1 MINRQTSI
9 MDMKSI
15 FQHLR
20 NFFQPQKKEELQD
33 EVIVKFLRIL
43 EDVRAEEMTCD
54 EMFDRLDEFVEK
66 EVESHD
72 AEKLM
77 PLVREHLDMC
87 SHCEEEYEALLDVL
101 ENTK

>member
-1 MINRQTSI
+1 MNRKNIIQRI
-9 MDMKSI
+9 RD
-15 FQHLR
+15 
-20 NFFQPQKKEELQD
+20 FFAPQKKEELQD

-43 EDVRAEEMTCD
+43 EDVRAEDMSCD
-54 EMFDRLDEFVEK
+54 EMFNRLDEFVEK
-66 EVESHD
+66 EVESHE

>member
-1 MINRQTSI
+1 MNIKN
-9 MDMKSI
+9 I
-15 FQHLR
+15 FQR
-20 NFFQPQKKEELQD
+20 IQNFFQPQKEEELQD

-43 EDVRAEEMTCD
+43 EDVRAEDMSCD
-54 EMFDRLDEFVEK
+54 EMFNRLDEFVEA
-66 EVESHD
+66 EVQSHD

-87 SHCEEEYEALLDVL
+87 SHCEEEYEALLTVL

>member
-1 MINRQTSI
+1 

-20 NFFQPQKKEELQD
+20 NLFQPQKKEELQD

-43 EDVRAEEMTCD
+43 EDVRAEEMSCD

>member
-1 MINRQTSI
+1 MNNTNTAKQNNNNSE
-9 MDMKSI
+9 
-15 FQHLR
+15 
-20 NFFQPQKKEELQD
+20 PQGELQD

-43 EDVRAEEMTCD
+43 EAVRAEDMSCD
-54 EMFDRLDEFVEK
+54 EMFNRLDEFVEA
-66 EVESHD
+66 EVKSKD

-87 SHCEEEYEALLDVL
+87 HECDEEYEALLNVL

>member
-1 MINRQTSI
+1 MNIKN
-9 MDMKSI
+9 I
-15 FQHLR
+15 FQR
-20 NFFQPQKKEELQD
+20 IQNFFQPKKEEELQD

-43 EDVRAEEMTCD
+43 EDVRAEDMSCD
-54 EMFDRLDEFVEK
+54 EMFNRLDEFVEA
-66 EVESHD
+66 EVQSHE

>member
-1 MINRQTSI
+1 MNIKN
-9 MDMKSI
+9 I
-15 FQHLR
+15 FQR
-20 NFFQPQKKEELQD
+20 IQNFFQPQKEEELQD

-43 EDVRAEEMTCD
+43 EDVRAEDMSCD
-54 EMFDRLDEFVEK
+54 EMFNRLDEFVET
-66 EVESHD
+66 EVQSHD

-87 SHCEEEYEALLDVL
+87 SHCEEEYEVLLDVL

>member
-1 MINRQTSI
+1 MNS
-9 MDMKSI
+9 KNL
-15 FQHLR
+15 FQR
-20 NFFQPQKKEELQD
+20 IRDFFAPPQKEELQD

-43 EDVRAEEMTCD
+43 EDVRAEDMSCD
-54 EMFDRLDEFVEK
+54 DMFNRLDEFVEA

-87 SHCEEEYEALLDVL
+87 GHCEEEYEALLDVL

>member
-1 MINRQTSI
+1 

>member
-1 MINRQTSI
+1 MNIKN
-9 MDMKSI
+9 I
-15 FQHLR
+15 FQR
-20 NFFQPQKKEELQD
+20 IQNIFKPQAELQD

-43 EDVRAEEMTCD
+43 EDVRAEDMPCD
-54 EMFDRLDEFVEK
+54 EMFARLDEFVEA
-66 EVESHD
+66 EVQSHD

-87 SHCEEEYEALLDVL
+87 HECDEEYEALLDVL

>member
-1 MINRQTSI
+1 

-20 NFFQPQKKEELQD
+20 NFLQPHRKEELQD

-77 PLVREHLDMC
+77 PLVREHLDLC

>member
-1 MINRQTSI
+1 MNIKT
-9 MDMKSI
+9 I
-15 FQHLR
+15 FQHIQ
-20 NFFQPQKKEELQD
+20 NFFQPKKEEELQD

-43 EDVRAEEMTCD
+43 EDVRAEDMSCD
-54 EMFDRLDEFVEK
+54 DMFNRLDEFVEA
-66 EVESHD
+66 EVKSHD

-77 PLVREHLDMC
+77 PLVQEHLDMC